1 MIVLSAQT
9 HQGTAHNT
17 AYKAKS
23 CSVMEATEQLN
34 LPSANCI
41 AVTLRAPVGDEGW
54 YSLGSKEGWWLL
66 AGYCHQR
73 QMCGWAVEEPPDVCI
88 HREMRHLQKLQRSS
102 SGSSLEGVTLRVRS
116 YILSGFPS
124 LGNLMAWMKASQ
136 RML

>member
-23 CSVMEATEQLN
+23 CSVTEATEQLN

-54 YSLGSKEGWWLL
+54 YRLGSKEGWWLL
-66 AGYCHQR
+66 LVAVTRGRCVDGQWR
-73 QMCGWAVEEPPDVCI
+73 NPQMLAFTG
-88 HREMRHLQKLQRSS
+88 R
-102 SGSSLEGVTLRVRS
+102 
-116 YILSGFPS
+116 
-124 LGNLMAWMKASQ
+124 
-136 RML
+136 

>member
-1 MIVLSAQT
+1 
-9 HQGTAHNT
+9 
-17 AYKAKS
+17 
-23 CSVMEATEQLN
+23 MEATEQLN

-66 AGYCHQR
+66 AGCCHHR

-102 SGSSLEGVTLRVRS
+102 SGSSLEGVMLQS
-116 YILSGFPS
+116 QIIYIKWFSQPRKPHGLDEGFPEDAVEQAELCEL
-124 LGNLMAWMKASQ
+124 LG
-136 RML
+136 RMGCEC

>member
-23 CSVMEATEQLN
+23 CSVMKATEQLN

-54 YSLGSKEGWWLL
+54 QGWGARKAGGFLLVAVTRGRRVDGQWRNPQLL
-66 AGYCHQR
+66 AFTGR
-73 QMCGWAVEEPPDVCI
+73 
-88 HREMRHLQKLQRSS
+88 
-102 SGSSLEGVTLRVRS
+102 
-116 YILSGFPS
+116 
-124 LGNLMAWMKASQ
+124 
-136 RML
+136 

>member
-23 CSVMEATEQLN
+23 CSVTEATEQLN

-54 YSLGSKEGWWLL
+54 HRLGSKEGWWLL
-66 AGYCHQR
+66 AGCSDQR
-73 QMCGWAVEEPPDVCI
+73 KMLMGSGGIPSCLHSQGDETPP
-88 HREMRHLQKLQRSS
+88 
-102 SGSSLEGVTLRVRS
+102 GVTDQLHQ
-116 YILSGFPS
+116 GP
-124 LGNLMAWMKASQ
+124 A
-136 RML
+136 